1 MKRLVLASASP
12 RRKALLAALG
22 LVFDV
27 LPADIEEHLIGDP
40 KDVVLQNA
48 RGKCEKTL
56 KQVTGPAVVIAA
68 DTLVVYDSQ
77 ILSKP
82 KDLSEA
88 RRMLSLLS
96 GKTHCVITGLAVG
109 DLEKKQ
115 ILTDCEVTK
124 VTFRVLS
131 PKEIDAFVDAV
142 HPLDR
147 AGAYTVD
154 GPGSLLVE
162 RYEGCFYNVLGLP
175 IVRLDCLLKKLGIS
189 LFDEMKAE
197 NAKFL

>member
-27 LPADIEEHLIGDP
+27 LPADIEEQLIGNPQDIAI
-40 KDVVLQNA
+40 QNA
-48 RGKCEKTL
+48 REKCEFAC
-56 KQVTGPAVVIAA
+56 KQATEPAVVIAA
-68 DTLVVYDSQ
+68 DTLVFLDSQ
-77 ILSKP
+77 ILGKP

-88 RRMLSLLS
+88 RRMLSFLS
-96 GKTHCVITGLAVG
+96 GKTHSVITGLAVG

-115 ILTDCEVTK
+115 ILTDYEITK

-131 PKEIDAFVDAV
+131 PKEIDVFVDV
-142 HPLDR
+142 VNPLDR

-175 IVRLDCLLKKLGIS
+175 IVRLDCLLKKLGMS

-197 NAKFL
+197 DAKFL